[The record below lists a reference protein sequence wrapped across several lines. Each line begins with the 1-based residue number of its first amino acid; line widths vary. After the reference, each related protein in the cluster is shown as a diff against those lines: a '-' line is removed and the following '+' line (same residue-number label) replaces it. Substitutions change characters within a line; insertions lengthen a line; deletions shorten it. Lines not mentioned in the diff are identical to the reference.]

1 MRSQFLLVPA
11 ALIASISAHAEDY
24 MTVEEAQQAIFPGAK
39 FTPADFTMS
48 ETQVD
53 ALIKATNATVFRSR
67 VKAWKVST
75 GGWFFLDQVP
85 GRDDRITYAI
95 GIDETGA
102 VKSIEVLVCL
112 AGWSGVRDAKWRSQ
126 FEGKAHRPGAN
137 MLGEIA
143 NISGTTLS
151 VEHIVEGV
159 TRMLATHA
167 MYANGKTG

>member
-11 ALIASISAHAEDY
+11 AIVASVAAHAEDY
-24 MTVEEAQQAIFPGAK
+24 MTVEEAQQAIFPGASFK
-39 FTPADFTMS
+39 PADFTMS
-48 ETQVD
+48 EDQVD

-95 GIDETGA
+95 GINEDGSL
-102 VKSIEVLVCL
+102 KGIEVLVCL
-112 AGWSGVRDAKWRSQ
+112 AGWSGVRDSGWRQQ
-126 FEGKAHRPGAN
+126 FEGKLHRSGAN
-137 MLGEIA
+137 LMSEIA
-143 NISGTTLS
+143 NIAGTTLS

>member
-11 ALIASISAHAEDY
+11 AIIASVAAHAEDY

-39 FTPADFTMS
+39 FTPADFTMN
-48 ETQVD
+48 EAQVD

-95 GIDETGA
+95 GLDEKGE
-102 VKSIEVLVCL
+102 VKSIEILVCL
-112 AGWSGVRDAKWRSQ
+112 AGWSGVRDGKWRAQ
-126 FEGKAHRPGAN
+126 FEGKGHRPGAN
-137 MLGEIA
+137 LMAEVA
-143 NISGTTLS
+143 NIAGTTLS

-167 MYANGKTG
+167 MYVSGKTG

>member
-11 ALIASISAHAEDY
+11 AIIASVSAHAEDY
-24 MTVEEAQQAIFPGAK
+24 LTVEEAQQAVFPGAK
-39 FTPADFTMS
+39 FTPADFTMN
-48 ETQVD
+48 EAQVD

-95 GIDETGA
+95 GIDEKGA
-102 VKSIEVLVCL
+102 VKAIEVLVCL
-112 AGWSGVRDAKWRSQ
+112 AGYSGVRDRDWRGQ
-126 FEGKAHRPGAN
+126 FSSKSHKPGTN
-137 MLGEIA
+137 MMSEIA
-143 NISGTTLS
+143 NIAGTTLS